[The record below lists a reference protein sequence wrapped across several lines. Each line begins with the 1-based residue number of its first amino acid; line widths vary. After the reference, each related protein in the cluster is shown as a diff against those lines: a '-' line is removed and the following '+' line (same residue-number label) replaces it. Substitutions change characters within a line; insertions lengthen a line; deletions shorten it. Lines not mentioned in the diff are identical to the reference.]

1 MKNKHTTHPQRDP
14 GDIHASPVDPSD
26 PRLHRKRPS
35 GRALKKGPV
44 IGIAAALGG
53 LLMLAVSVAL
63 QPRGGVKNAG
73 DDARAAS
80 SGIVKVSD
88 IVLGAPDNDDP
99 LDVPENQFI
108 PGENTRSAVVA
119 PVISSESAN
128 NVKGQWQAADD
139 DYQRALTASPF
150 FDGSQDRSF
159 AAGLGGK
166 GEMDMLSSSLERI
179 GSLSGGGIPGLGG
192 ELDQNGQEGKNAF
205 MAGEGRAR
213 DIAADGA
220 LQDPASPYE
229 VKAGAVIPVSLITGI
244 NSDLPGEIIGQV
256 RENVYDTV
264 TGNYLLIPQ
273 GSRLM
278 ARYDSMVAYGQKRA
292 LVCWNR
298 LIMPDGSSLDLGCA
312 PGVGLDGYAGFADKV
327 DNHFDRLLGG
337 VLLSSVLSVG
347 ATTSQGEWDDDEI
360 TASQLFAAN
369 IGQEINRAGQQ
380 ITRKNLGIQ
389 PTIKVRPGYSV
400 NVLVNRDLSLRPY
413 VKN

>member
-1 MKNKHTTHPQRDP
+1 VKKNTTEPQRDP
-14 GDIHASPVDPSD
+14 ADIHASTVDPLD

-44 IGIAAALGG
+44 IGIAAVLGG
-53 LLMLAVSVAL
+53 LLMLAVSLAL
-63 QPRGGVKNAG
+63 QPRHVSEKSGGDTRSASAG
-73 DDARAAS
+73 V
-80 SGIVKVSD
+80 VKVSE
-88 IVLGAPDNDDP
+88 IVLSAPDNDDP
-99 LDVPENQFI
+99 LKVADNQFM
-108 PGENTRSAVVA
+108 PGENIRSTVVA
-119 PVISSESAN
+119 PAASYENAK
-128 NVKGQWQAADD
+128 NVKGQWDADD
-139 DYQRALTASPF
+139 EEYQRALTASPF
-150 FDGSQDRSF
+150 FDASQDRSLT
-159 AAGLGGK
+159 AGLARK
-166 GEMDMLSSSLERI
+166 GEMDMLASSLDRI
-179 GSLSGGGIPGLGG
+179 GKLSGAGIPGLGD
-192 ELDQNGQEGKNAF
+192 ELDQNGQQGKNAF
-205 MAGEGRAR
+205 MAGEGGAR
-213 DIAADGA
+213 DIAANGE
-220 LQDPASPYE
+220 LRDPVSPYE

-264 TGNYLLIPQ
+264 TGNHLLIPQ

-380 ITRKNLGIQ
+380 ITRKNLGLQ

-400 NVLVNRDLSLRPY
+400 NVLVNRDLTLRPY
-413 VKN
+413 VKK